1 MTEQWKKMNKNIL
14 LIVEG
19 SVTEPNI
26 FNGVFSKYGFN
37 TIVSGEKMD
46 IEDAGQFEKFE
57 YSLDKNNV
65 VIIQGP
71 RNRIHDFLKLYNENE
86 MSIEKAFSY
95 PYAFFS
101 GIFLI
106 YDVDHNN
113 CGDIQEMF
121 NKFSD
126 ESTGMLLL
134 SSPCIEV
141 IADYNHERGECKF
154 SHLSEYA
161 TEINNYYSG
170 ATNTFIVENFNYL
183 MLYFLTKNYNDFK
196 ETNVMEHPRRI
207 VELINKYN
215 DRVNCENKEKSYVI
229 YRYFSTVVYVAIA
242 YANGLTREIDNYTR
256 VNSFFKEI
264 SRKEENYSESKKS

>member
-1 MTEQWKKMNKNIL
+1 MNKNIL

-26 FNGVFSKYGFN
+26 FNDVFLKYGFN
-37 TIVSGEKMD
+37 AIVSGEQMD

-106 YDVDHNN
+106 YDVDHND
-113 CGDIQEMF
+113 CDDVEEMY
-121 NKFSD
+121 KRFSD

-141 IADYNHERGECKF
+141 IADYNRERGESKY

-161 TEINNYYSG
+161 ADINEHYKG
-170 ATNTFIVENFNYL
+170 ATNTFIIDNFNDL
-183 MLYFLTKNYNDFK
+183 MLYFLVKNYKDFN
-196 ETNVMEHPRRI
+196 ETNVMEHPNKI
-207 VELINKYN
+207 VEFINKHN
-215 DRVNCENKEKSYVI
+215 DRVNCEDKEQSYVI

-242 YANGLTREIDNYTR
+242 YANGLTKEIDNYKI
-256 VNSFFKEI
+256 VYSFFEGK
-264 SRKEENYSESKKS
+264 

>member
-1 MTEQWKKMNKNIL
+1 MNKNIL

-26 FNGVFSKYGFN
+26 FNDVFLKYGFN

-57 YSLDKNNV
+57 YNLDKNNV

-106 YDVDHNN
+106 YDVDHND
-113 CGDIQEMF
+113 CDDVEQMF
-121 NKFSD
+121 IKFSD

-134 SSPCIEV
+134 SSPCVEV
-141 IADYNHERGECKF
+141 IADYNRERGESKY
-154 SHLSEYA
+154 SHLSEYSA
-161 TEINNYYSG
+161 DINEHYKG
-170 ATNTFIVENFNYL
+170 ATNAFIVNNFNDL

-196 ETNVMEHPRRI
+196 ETNVMEHPNRI
-207 VELINKYN
+207 LEFINKYN
-215 DRVNCENKEKSYVI
+215 DRVNCEDKEQSYVI

-242 YANGLTREIDNYTR
+242 YANGLTREIDNYEN
-256 VNSFFKEI
+256 VYSFFKEKQTA
-264 SRKEENYSESKKS
+264 R